1 MLAVLISVSIF
12 VLSHSAIVNRHSSL
26 VNSVDALSRKTSA
39 TPTPEGGFAGSASC
53 VPCHRSEAEKQLTSN
68 MARAAFHLREHPL
81 FERFKNQAVR
91 ILGFRFAF
99 LWEVEPFQISVVAE
113 GEKEMRLPV
122 QWAFGAGVHGVTFLS
137 SLEKGKYLEYLL
149 SYYSQTGRLDFTP
162 GQGEKKFRDLVEALG
177 QVQDRVEAFRCF
189 SCHTTGTLDRADVE
203 NITVGELGVRCE
215 ACHGPGLRHLQ
226 AVGEQDWEGARK
238 NVENPRRY
246 SAGKILELCG
256 RCHREPP
263 VGPSRVNWRDPV
275 QARFQPIGLSQSRC
289 FQRSRGELSCL
300 TCHDAHADAKRA
312 DPNFYSAICAR
323 CHSDLQF
330 PPAKI
335 CTREQTSDCVSCHMP
350 KVEAMRHMEFS
361 NHWIG
366 IYPTSNKLVPLRR
379 N

>member
-1 MLAVLISVSIF
+1 MSKTLVTAFLLAFMLC
-12 VLSHSAIVNRHSSL
+12 AIVTRHSSL
-26 VNSVDALSRKTSA
+26 VNGIAAQSSTQPGAA
-39 TPTPEGGFAGSASC
+39 APESKFVGSSSC
-53 VPCHRSEAEKQLTSN
+53 VPCHRSYTDKQLASN
-68 MARAAFHLREHPL
+68 MAKAAFRAKDHPL
-81 FERFKNQAVR
+81 FGQFKNQGAR
-91 ILGFRFAF
+91 ILGMSFLF
-99 LWEVEPFQISVVAE
+99 LWEDDPFRIRVSNDRKAME
-113 GEKEMRLPV
+113 FPI
-122 QWAFGAGVHGVTFLS
+122 QWALGAGVHGVTFLS
-137 SLEKGKYLEYLL
+137 RQDNGRYLEYLL
-149 SYYSQTGRLDFTP
+149 SYYPRVGRLDFTP
-162 GQGEKKFRDLVEALG
+162 GQGEKKFQDLVEAVG

-189 SCHTTGTLDRADVE
+189 SCHTTGTLDQADVE

-226 AVGEQDWEGARK
+226 AVREQDWEGARK
-238 NVENPRRY
+238 NIENPRRY
-246 SAGKILELCG
+246 AAGKILEFCG

-263 VGPSRVNWRDPV
+263 VDPSRVNWQDPV

-289 FQRSRGELSCL
+289 FQRSTRELSCL
-300 TCHDAHADAKRA
+300 TCHDAHTDARRT
-312 DPNFYSAICAR
+312 DPSFYSAICTR
-323 CHSDLQF
+323 CHSDLQL